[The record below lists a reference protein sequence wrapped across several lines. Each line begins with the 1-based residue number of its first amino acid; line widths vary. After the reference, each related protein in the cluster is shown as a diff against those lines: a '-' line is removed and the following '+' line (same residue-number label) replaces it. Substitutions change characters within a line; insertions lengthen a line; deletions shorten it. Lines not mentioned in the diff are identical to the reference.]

1 MRISRWV
8 LAYSAF
14 LAMVPSAAFLG
25 MFISL
30 SRVEDMRDQTKAE
43 LHELMLGHAQTHASK
58 RGIKW
63 SEERELA
70 NVAALANYN
79 EVPVGML
86 WPFRKWENG
95 ADLYEWG
102 QVVSAS
108 SVKALFWPTKQQS
121 WQAGRTIRKDYPWFM
136 LEHADTVRKSL
147 KERGLKPG
155 IGMELLLEDPVLR
168 DLFVGHV
175 VDRVWKARARRKSQK
190 AFILKQWEKWD
201 NERGSL

>member
-1 MRISRWV
+1 MISRYLSAV
-8 LAYSAF
+8 LGVMPILLPVGAVF
-14 LAMVPSAAFLG
+14 GMLASM
-25 MFISL
+25 SL
-30 SRVEDMRDQTKAE
+30 IKDMRDETKME

-70 NVAALANYN
+70 NVAAVADYN
-79 EVPVGML
+79 SVPVGMI

-102 QVVSAS
+102 QIVSAE

-121 WQAGRTIRKDYPWFM
+121 WQAGRTIRNAYPWFT
-136 LEHADTVRKSL
+136 LKHADAVRANL
-147 KERGLKPG
+147 KKRGLKPG
-155 IGMELLLEDPVLR
+155 IQMELLLGDKDMRE
-168 DLFVGHV
+168 LFAGYV
-175 VDRVWKARARRKSQK
+175 VNQAWKARAHRKSQK

-201 NERGSL
+201 TERGAP

>member
-1 MRISRWV
+1 MNSKVVMSIIVASLVNLAFFMGTRAGLNRID
-8 LAYSAF
+8 
-14 LAMVPSAAFLG
+14 G
-25 MFISL
+25 MQSE
-30 SRVEDMRDQTKAE
+30 VKQD
-43 LHELMLGHAQTHASK
+43 LHELMLGHAQAHAAK

-70 NVAALANYN
+70 NVAAVADYN
-79 EVPVGML
+79 SVPVGMI

-102 QVVSAS
+102 QIVSAG

-121 WQAGRTIRKDYPWFM
+121 WQAGRTIRNAYPWFT
-136 LEHADTVRKSL
+136 LKHADAISANL

-155 IGMELLLEDPVLR
+155 IQMELLLEDQDMR
-168 DLFVGHV
+168 ELFVGYV
-175 VDRVWKARARRKSQK
+175 VNQAWKARARRKSQT

-201 NERGSL
+201 TERGAP

>member
-1 MRISRWV
+1 MIRPWPLALALVFSLGPAGLLVGV
-8 LAYSAF
+8 L
-14 LAMVPSAAFLG
+14 
-25 MFISL
+25 ISL
-30 SRVEDMRDQTKAE
+30 HVMAGMRDQTKAE
-43 LHELMLGHAQTHASK
+43 LHELMLGRAQVHASK

-70 NVAALANYN
+70 NVAAIADYN
-79 EVPVGML
+79 EVAVGML

-136 LEHADTVRKSL
+136 LEHADTVRASL
-147 KERGLKPG
+147 KERGLRPG
-155 IGMELLLEDPVLR
+155 IGMELLLEDPALR
-168 DLFVGHV
+168 ALFVGHV
-175 VDRVWKARARRKSQK
+175 VKRAWKARARRKQQK

-201 NERGSL
+201 TERGAQ

>member
-1 MRISRWV
+1 MKTFSLFVLLVGISVGNVSFYIATERTR
-8 LAYSAF
+8 LQ
-14 LAMVPSAAFLG
+14 M
-25 MFISL
+25 
-30 SRVEDMRDQTKAE
+30 DQIGGQARSDLK
-43 LHELMLGHAQTHASK
+43 ELMLGHAQTHASK

-70 NVAALANYN
+70 NVAALADYN

-102 QVVSAS
+102 QIISAS
-108 SVKALFWPTKQQS
+108 SLKALFWPTKQQS

-136 LEHADTVRKSL
+136 LEHADAVRASL
-147 KERGLKPG
+147 ERRSLRPG
-155 IGMELLLEDPVLR
+155 IGMELLLEDRALR

-175 VDRVWKARARRKSQK
+175 VNRAWKARARRKSQK
-190 AFILKQWEKWD
+190 AFILDQWEKWD
-201 NERGSL
+201 TERGSS